1 MEDQGTGQILEA
13 IKASISAQEKAS
25 ERVERTVEGLATEVR
40 DFARIVSK
48 TRPHGNGE
56 RTSLPMIVAIVAVI
70 AGLMALAGW
79 VFRPEYTSR
88 SLLSLF
94 LAVVISAGTW
104 GLVSW
109 AIAAAAVEV
118 TREEE

>member
-1 MEDQGTGQILEA
+1 MTRLRGLY
-13 IKASISAQEKAS
+13 
-25 ERVERTVEGLATEVR
+25 ERLGVPVKIGLIFAT
-40 DFARIVSK
+40 
-48 TRPHGNGE
+48 
-56 RTSLPMIVAIVAVI
+56 I
-70 AGLMALAGW
+70 AGLMALVGW

>member
-1 MEDQGTGQILEA
+1 MTRMRGLSKRLGVPVKIGLIFA
-13 IKASISAQEKAS
+13 I
-25 ERVERTVEGLATEVR
+25 
-40 DFARIVSK
+40 
-48 TRPHGNGE
+48 
-56 RTSLPMIVAIVAVI
+56 I

-79 VFRPEYTSR
+79 ILRPEYASR

>member
-1 MEDQGTGQILEA
+1 MTRMRGLSKRLDVPVKIGLIFA
-13 IKASISAQEKAS
+13 I
-25 ERVERTVEGLATEVR
+25 
-40 DFARIVSK
+40 
-48 TRPHGNGE
+48 
-56 RTSLPMIVAIVAVI
+56 I

-79 VFRPEYTSR
+79 ILRPEYTSR

-109 AIAAAAVEV
+109 AIAAAAVEA

>member
-1 MEDQGTGQILEA
+1 MTRLRGLYERLGVPVKIGLIFA
-13 IKASISAQEKAS
+13 I
-25 ERVERTVEGLATEVR
+25 
-40 DFARIVSK
+40 
-48 TRPHGNGE
+48 
-56 RTSLPMIVAIVAVI
+56 I
-70 AGLMALAGW
+70 AGLMAMTGW
-79 VFRPEYTSR
+79 ILRPEYTSR

-94 LAVVISAGTW
+94 LAVVISAGSW

>member
-1 MEDQGTGQILEA
+1 MEKTNHT
-13 IKASISAQEKAS
+13 
-25 ERVERTVEGLATEVR
+25 ERTMTRLRGLYRRLGVPVKIGLL
-40 DFARIVSK
+40 FSI
-48 TRPHGNGE
+48 
-56 RTSLPMIVAIVAVI
+56 I

-79 VFRPEYTSR
+79 VFRPDYTSR

>member
-1 MEDQGTGQILEA
+1 MQKTNQT
-13 IKASISAQEKAS
+13 
-25 ERVERTVEGLATEVR
+25 ERTMTRLRGLYRRLGVPVKIGLL
-40 DFARIVSK
+40 FAI
-48 TRPHGNGE
+48 
-56 RTSLPMIVAIVAVI
+56 I

-79 VFRPEYTSR
+79 VFRPDYTSR

>member
-1 MEDQGTGQILEA
+1 MTRL
-13 IKASISAQEKAS
+13 
-25 ERVERTVEGLATEVR
+25 RGLYQRLGVPVKIGLL
-40 DFARIVSK
+40 FA
-48 TRPHGNGE
+48 
-56 RTSLPMIVAIVAVI
+56 LI

-79 VFRPEYTSR
+79 LFRPDYTSR

>member
-1 MEDQGTGQILEA
+1 MTRMRGLSKRLGVPVKIGLIFA
-13 IKASISAQEKAS
+13 I
-25 ERVERTVEGLATEVR
+25 
-40 DFARIVSK
+40 
-48 TRPHGNGE
+48 
-56 RTSLPMIVAIVAVI
+56 I

-79 VFRPEYTSR
+79 ILRPEYTSR

-109 AIAAAAVEV
+109 AIAAAAVEA

>member
-1 MEDQGTGQILEA
+1 MQDEALAETADSRLRRLWKRTGTAVKIGVL
-13 IKASISAQEKAS
+13 
-25 ERVERTVEGLATEVR
+25 
-40 DFARIVSK
+40 F
-48 TRPHGNGE
+48 
-56 RTSLPMIVAIVAVI
+56 AIV
-70 AGLMALAGW
+70 AGLMAATGW
-79 VFRPEYTSR
+79 VVRPDYTSR

-109 AIAAAAVEV
+109 AIAAAAIEA